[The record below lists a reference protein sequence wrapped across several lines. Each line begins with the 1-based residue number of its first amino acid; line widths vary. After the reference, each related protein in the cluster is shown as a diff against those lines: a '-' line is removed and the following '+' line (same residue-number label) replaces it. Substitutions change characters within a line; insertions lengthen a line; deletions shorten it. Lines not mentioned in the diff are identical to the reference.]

1 MSDIPPVEPDVRLA
15 ERLFE
20 RIRGETF
27 DGVGVTRKSYG
38 EGEQFAHDLVAEAG
52 RELGLEVETDF
63 AGNLYLT
70 IAGRNRNDKRLV
82 IGSHLDSVPEG
93 GNFDG
98 AAGVLAGLAVLSG
111 FKTAGLAPAS
121 DVTVMAIRAEESGW
135 FPFGYIGSRAALGL
149 LPASVLDEVRRAD
162 SGRCLAEHM
171 ADLGFDPDHVR
182 RGEAHLSADNVA
194 AYIEPHIEQ
203 GPVLVDEGL
212 PVAVVTGISGNLRWR
227 LARITGKYG
236 HSGGVPRAYRHDAA
250 AAFINF
256 ASRVD
261 ERWLELE
268 EAGHSLL
275 ATFCFANT
283 DPVRA
288 AFAKIPGEVTFGLD
302 VTSQSSETLAEMGA
316 LIAAIVT
323 EIESRRSVAFDLGEN
338 SGVAPFATDPGL
350 RAGLVAAAARAGV
363 RFREMA
369 SGAGHDTLVFGEA
382 GIPAAMLFVR
392 NRNDSH
398 NPDESM
404 EIDDFAEACRVLAT
418 YVAGA

>member
-1 MSDIPPVEPDVRLA
+1 M
-15 ERLFE
+15 
-20 RIRGETF
+20 
-27 DGVGVTRKSYG
+27 
-38 EGEQFAHDLVAEAG
+38 
-52 RELGLEVETDF
+52 
-63 AGNLYLT
+63 
-70 IAGRNRNDKRLV
+70 
-82 IGSHLDSVPEG
+82 
-93 GNFDG
+93 
-98 AAGVLAGLAVLSG
+98 
-111 FKTAGLAPAS
+111 
-121 DVTVMAIRAEESGW
+121 
-135 FPFGYIGSRAALGL
+135 
-149 LPASVLDEVRRAD
+149 
-162 SGRCLAEHM
+162 
-171 ADLGFDPDHVR
+171 
-182 RGEAHLSADNVA
+182 
-194 AYIEPHIEQ
+194 
-203 GPVLVDEGL
+203 
-212 PVAVVTGISGNLRWR
+212 VTGISGNLRWR

-316 LIAAIVT
+316 LITAIVT